1 MDRLFWHR
9 GIHLPFWQSIAC
21 FVLGCIL
28 SLFLLNT
35 PVFFLTITLVVLVGV
50 LTISNLKTKIVVIS
64 AFLFGLTYP
73 IIYYHCV
80 YNTHLSYAELQQK
93 QLIKGKVERID
104 DYLYTYRLSVK
115 PSVLGTEKIAK
126 YKKLTLQ
133 LYLTKQSYDKNTVRI
148 GDTITTLAK
157 LKPIV
162 PVVNEGIFDRR
173 LYNFYHGIKY
183 KGSISNNSLFKVNR
197 KDFKQRARFLNVSE
211 YSWLYSAVLFGDTS
225 KMPRDFK
232 DISRQLGISHLFA
245 VSGLHMTIVFAFSYW
260 IVRVCCLF
268 FNKYN
273 RLKVLPLLVGILSCA
288 LYLHFSNYATS
299 AQRAFVMLCA
309 FCLCWQVNR
318 AYIGYRALMF
328 ALLCVFIFNPFVSLT
343 VGFYFSFAAVLSI
356 LLSLDLIKKFKIQS
370 YLAKFFVLQV
380 AISTTL
386 ISVTVFFFNG
396 FSIYSLFVNLIA
408 IPFFSFVLMPAI
420 LLASLL
426 SSILQTDLFITFLD
440 PLLALIVTSINEL
453 NDIGSW
459 LNLPSITWQLTVLM
473 LISSL
478 LLLYTSYSLY
488 LTLPLMVFYLSQAS
502 VNQDQLVIRVI
513 DVGHGLAVLLSHNN
527 QAVLYDVGAKYSDFS
542 YVKSV
547 ILPTIRINNLQLM
560 RTVISHDDNDHSGG
574 LSHLIENGKLATISG
589 FGKACNFNANWLSN
603 ITFESIS
610 INTAFK
616 SDNNNSCVVLVT
628 YKHFKLLLTGDIE
641 KKREQALLNDKRIT
655 DIDVL
660 ISPHHGSNSSSTNA
674 FIKHTNPSW
683 VFHSV
688 NAYNRWK
695 FPSLKVVE
703 RYASNNTKQLATYH
717 GAIKLTVTD
726 KNYTVSSQK
735 RLKNYWFLVD

>member
-1 MDRLFWHR
+1 M
-9 GIHLPFWQSIAC
+9 
-21 FVLGCIL
+21 

-35 PVFFLTITLVVLVGV
+35 PVFFLAITLVVLVGV
-50 LTISNLKTKIVVIS
+50 LTISNFKTKIVVIS
-64 AFLFGLTYP
+64 AFVFGLAYP
-73 IIYYHCV
+73 IIYYHFV
-80 YNTHLSYAELQQK
+80 YDIHLSYAELKQK

-104 DYLYTYRLSVK
+104 DYLYTYRLSVT
-115 PSVLGTEKIAK
+115 PSVLGKKKIAK
-126 YKKLTLQ
+126 YKKLKLQ
-133 LYLTKQSYDKNTVRI
+133 LYLTKQSFDKNTVRI
-148 GDTITTLAK
+148 GDTITTLVK

-162 PVVNEGIFDRR
+162 PVVNEGVFDRR

-183 KGSISNNSLFKVNR
+183 KGSISNNSLFKISH
-197 KDFKQRARFLNVSE
+197 KDTNQRNWFITLSE

-260 IVRVCCLF
+260 VIRGCCLF
-268 FNKYN
+268 FNKFN
-273 RLKVLPLLVGILSCA
+273 RIKVLPLIIGILSCA

-299 AQRAFVMLCA
+299 AQRAFIMLCA
-309 FCLCWQVNR
+309 FCLCWQINR
-318 AYIGYRALMF
+318 AYIGYRVLMF
-328 ALLCVFIFNPFVSLT
+328 ALLCVFIFNPFVPLT

-356 LLSLDLIKKFKIQS
+356 LLSLDLFKKLKIQS

-380 AISTTL
+380 AITITL
-386 ISVTVFFFNG
+386 IPVSAFFFNG
-396 FSIYSLFVNLIA
+396 ISSYSLFVNLIA
-408 IPFFSFVLMPAI
+408 IPFFSFLLMPAI
-420 LLASLL
+420 LMASLL
-426 SSILQTDLFITFLD
+426 SAIFQTDLFILILD
-440 PLLALIVTSINEL
+440 PLLAFIVSSINEL

-459 LNLPSITWQLTVLM
+459 LNLPSISWQLTVL
-473 LISSL
+473 LLVSSL

-488 LTLPLMVFYLSQAS
+488 LTLPLMVFYLSQTS
-502 VNQDQLVIRVI
+502 FNQEQLVIRVL

-527 QAVLYDVGAKYSDFS
+527 QAVLYDVGAKYSDYS

-547 ILPTIRINNLQLM
+547 ILPTLKINNLTLF

-574 LSHLIENGKLATISG
+574 LSHIIENGKLATISG
-589 FGKACNFNANWLSN
+589 FGKACNFKANWLSN

-610 INTAFK
+610 LNTAFK

-628 YKHFKLLLTGDIE
+628 FKHFKLLLTGDIE
-641 KKREQALLNDKRIT
+641 KKREQILLNDKRIA
-655 DIDVL
+655 DVDVL
-660 ISPHHGSNSSSTNA
+660 ISPHHGSNSSSTDT

-703 RYASNNTKQLATYH
+703 RYALNNIKQLATYH
-717 GAIKLTVTD
+717 GAIKVSVTET
-726 KNYTVSSQK
+726 NYTVSSLKQ
-735 RLKNYWFLVD
+735 LKNYWFLVD